1 MADATD
7 IQATREDLASR
18 IRELGGHRVLI
29 RMARAGQILELACEM
44 PKCYYQG
51 GRKKFLPR
59 SGIRKW
65 QLSTDHYPTLNRDKG
80 KLVPWNV
87 RMGHVFCNNE
97 DFGWRSRINALLKKG
112 KSLEEIAA
120 RLNSK
125 NIERPHGRPKWTAA
139 AVRKEFI
146 S

>member
-1 MADATD
+1 MRLTF
-7 IQATREDLASR
+7 RPKGEELASR
-18 IRELGGHRVLI
+18 IRELGGHRVLV

-51 GRKKFLPR
+51 GRKKFLPK

-65 QLSTDHYPTLNRDKG
+65 QLSMDHHPTLKRDKG

-97 DFGWRSRINALLKKG
+97 DLDGGRGSTLYSRRA
-112 KSLEEIAA
+112 SP
-120 RLNSK
+120 SK
-125 NIERPHGRPKWTAA
+125 RGRVP
-139 AVRKEFI
+139 
-146 S
+146 SSGGL